1 MAHSDRN
8 DFVKVGFNY
17 ARRMALRPMF
27 QELGPDRVREA
38 YLIAELFWSEF
49 SAPSSATPQVSKAA
63 RKHLHIKKHIK
74 DAYRLDEKAA
84 EQKFEELKC
93 RYLHMLPPE
102 KQPKDIY
109 NSWYQLIRREK
120 YCEIVQPRWA
130 LPLLDLQKTNQ
141 EQKTFNQSL
150 KKLDELIEDIDGD
163 SFGEGFELVERIESE
178 FRRIFSA
185 WLAKNSI
192 ETDPTLLTE
201 IAADFYSLVY
211 KDSSGNCLTFKNL
224 IQDTQREFGQEFW
237 EGTLEDIVYDD
248 LSSFAQWMHGVAH
261 VYSFLHCCGYIN
273 EAELEKF
280 ICAIKS
286 NEEPY
291 LDFLRSRLSFG
302 DPYKSSEELRREK
315 TSETLESLNDA
326 STCPVHI

>member
-1 MAHSDRN
+1 MAHSDRK
-8 DFVKVGFNY
+8 DFIKVGFNY
-17 ARRMALRPMF
+17 ARRMALRPLF
-27 QELGPDRVREA
+27 QELGPDRVKEA

-49 SAPSSATPQVSKAA
+49 SAPSSATSQVSKAA
-63 RKHLHIKKHIK
+63 RDYLHLKKHIK
-74 DAYRLDEKAA
+74 EAYQLDEKAA
-84 EQKFEELKC
+84 EHKFEELKG
-93 RYLHMLPPE
+93 RYLYMLPPA

-141 EQKTFNQSL
+141 EQKLFNQSL
-150 KKLDELIEDIDGD
+150 KKLDELIEDIDSD
-163 SFGEGFELVERIESE
+163 SFGEGFELVKHLESE
-178 FRRIFSA
+178 FRRTFSA

-192 ETDPTLLTE
+192 ATDRALLTE

-273 EAELEKF
+273 ETELEKF

-286 NEEPY
+286 NEGPY
-291 LDFLRSRLSFG
+291 LDFLRSRFSFG
-302 DPYKSSEELRREK
+302 APYKSSEELRKEEN
-315 TSETLESLNDA
+315 SESLENLRNVL
-326 STCPVHI
+326 TCPIQV